1 MKELPIGKAV
11 AALENAALLDP
22 VIKVV
27 KAVVDG
33 VVRPQGLR
41 DVLHGVPIGH
51 ALHPIQVQVPVGAWT
66 CAAILDL
73 LPGERKGA
81 RTLVGIGVLGAAPA
95 ILTGYTDW
103 SQLHEQQ
110 QRVGI
115 VHSWMNAAAVSLYAL
130 SYLQRRAGGNGKLL
144 GFAGFAAVSAS
155 GYLGGH
161 LAYRQAAGVNHAED
175 VPHRFPQGW
184 QALAPL
190 DTLPDGLPPHHLVS
204 EVPLLAVRRGAR
216 VDVLANACSHLSGPL
231 DQGELT
237 EIGGEACITCPWHSS
252 AYALETGEVV
262 HGPSTAPQPRFETR
276 VVSGLVE
283 VLLPG
288 AG

>member
-1 MKELPIGKAV
+1 MNELPFSKVV

-22 VIKVV
+22 VVHVV

-33 VVRPQGLR
+33 VIRPQGLR
-41 DVLHGVPIGH
+41 DLLHGVPIGH

-73 LPGERKGA
+73 LPGQRKGA
-81 RTLVGIGVLGAAPA
+81 RTLVGIGVLGASTAV
-95 ILTGYTDW
+95 ISGYTDW

-115 VHSWMNAAAVSLYAL
+115 VHAWLNAAAVGLYAV
-130 SYLQRRAGGNGKLL
+130 SYLQRRAGGSGRAL

-155 GYLGGH
+155 GFLGGH
-161 LAYRQAAGVNHAED
+161 LAYRQAAGANHAED
-175 VPHRFPQGW
+175 VPHRFPEGW
-184 QALAPL
+184 QVLAPL
-190 DTLPDGLPPHHLVS
+190 DTIPEGVPTHQLVS
-204 EVPLLAVRRGAR
+204 EVPLLVVRRGAR
-216 VDVLANACSHLSGPL
+216 VDVLANACSHLAGPL

-237 EIGGEACITCPWHSS
+237 EIKGETCITCPWHSS
-252 AYALETGEVV
+252 AYALETGKVV

-276 VVSGLVE
+276 VVGGLVQ
-283 VLLPG
+283 VMLPG